1 MLFPVDRLNG
11 GAYNVDASANQFFY
25 LSTRSMRHQNS
36 LQYLTRGITHGYWA
50 NQLLLKFL
58 FWSAHYFYAKS
69 LQQRKWKMKKKLEK
83 KEKIMVKVPLYWR
96 RCQSTAWTAAPAT
109 PTLLPKKLRWLLKI
123 KVPSKGKALDTRSQ
137 ENVQKALVET

>member
-11 GAYNVDASANQFFY
+11 GAYNVDASANRFFY

-50 NQLLLKFL
+50 NQLLLKFFFDL
-58 FWSAHYFYAKS
+58 RTTSTRKACN
-69 LQQRKWKMKKKLEK
+69 RENGKWKKNGK
-83 KEKIMVKVPLYWR
+83 KEKIMVKVPFHWR

-109 PTLLPKKLRWLLKI
+109 PTLLPKKLRWQLKI